1 MPVREY
7 IHHQEEHHR
16 IKTFSEEID
25 EFMRKYGWEIINV
38 RQGVQSFAVMRL
50 KPSTID
56 ILFPLALAN
65 GNEKSKASYNE
76 KTKAN
81 DNGKTKDSSKEMTIK
96 WE

>member
-1 MPVREY
+1 
-7 IHHQEEHHR
+7 
-16 IKTFSEEID
+16 
-25 EFMRKYGWEIINV
+25 
-38 RQGVQSFAVMRL
+38 MRL

-56 ILFPLALAN
+56 ILFPLAKAN